1 METNQQYKIRI
12 FDKNYGSYE
21 YINTITNSTISK
33 EEAKLDPAEIKL
45 FSKDT
50 IIKDS
55 KEQIHILE
63 SPLRNAEYI
72 AGVLIISDGRTYG
85 RTKNKKRLLYKCIPD
100 NNEYP
105 IFLIPYEIKHGFSK
119 SLQNKYVL
127 FKYCDWEINSKH
139 PHGTLTEVLGH
150 VGCLERYYYYRLYC
164 KDLFIPIREFT
175 HEASVRISEQIDLE
189 SMISKYNIYIDSSD
203 YVFTIDPANTVDFD
217 DAFSILKMDENCIR
231 ISVHISNVTL
241 LLENFGLWNYVSDRI
256 SSIYL
261 PDQSIHMLPTN
272 LSKKLCSLIE
282 GEKRLVFT
290 MELYFNIN
298 EDRLYDIKFKNS
310 IITVDSN
317 YVYEDEKLL
326 SNEYYNILCNITNKL
341 DCNVTNSH
349 EVVSFWM
356 IKMNVMCGIQL
367 SEYKVGIYK
376 TLKVG
381 NNKDISSNFS
391 KDCFRTITNWNNVSS
406 NYECFNN
413 DLNHELLGLKNYCQI
428 TSPIRRIVDLV
439 NQTLFM
445 NYIGLTEMGLV
456 YSLSESAYN
465 FCEKWKYKISHINEK
480 MKNIRKIQIDCEIL
494 DRIEKEPYIL
504 NYIYKGVVFD
514 KKHKYQDMY
523 SHMVFIEDLK
533 ILLQFNST
541 KVLENYKMYDFQ
553 LFVFECEDNIKR
565 KIRLQIVNI

>member
-1 METNQQYKIRI
+1 MEINQQYQIRI
-12 FDKNYGSYE
+12 FDKKYGCYE
-21 YINTITNSTISK
+21 YINTITNNAISK

-55 KEQIHILE
+55 KEKIHVLE
-63 SPLRNAEYI
+63 SPLRNCEYI

-119 SLQNKYVL
+119 SIQNKYVL

-139 PHGTLTEVLGH
+139 PHGTLTEVLGD

-164 KDLFIPIREFT
+164 KDLFTPIREFT
-175 HEASVRISEQIDLE
+175 HEVSIRISDEIDLE
-189 SMISKYNIYIDSSD
+189 AMRSKYNIYIDSSD
-203 YVFTIDPANTVDFD
+203 YVFTIDPENTVDFD
-217 DAFSILKMDENCIR
+217 DAFSVLKIDENCTR
-231 ISVHISNVTL
+231 ISVHISNVAL
-241 LLENFGLWNYVSDRI
+241 LLENFGLWNYISDRI
-256 SSIYL
+256 STIYL

-272 LSKKLCSLIE
+272 LCKKLCSLIE
-282 GEKRLVFT
+282 GEQRLVFT

-298 EDRLYDIKFKNS
+298 ENRLYDIKFKNS
-310 IITVDSN
+310 IIKIDNN
-317 YVYEDEKLL
+317 YVYEDENLL
-326 SNEYYNILCNITNKL
+326 SNIHYNILYKITNKL
-341 DCNVTNSH
+341 DSKVINSH

-356 IKMNVMCGIQL
+356 MKMNVMCGIHL
-367 SEYKVGIYK
+367 SKYKVGIYK
-376 TLKVG
+376 TLKVE
-381 NNKDISSNFS
+381 NEKNIPNEFS
-391 KDCFRTITNWNNVSS
+391 KECSRTITNWNNVSS
-406 NYECFNN
+406 NYECFNDN
-413 DLNHELLGLKNYCQI
+413 LNHELLDIKNYCQI

-456 YSLSESAYN
+456 YSLSDNAYN
-465 FCEKWKYKISHINEK
+465 FCEKWKYKISYINEK
-480 MKNIRKIQIDCEIL
+480 MKNIRKIQIDCKIL
-494 DRIEKEPYIL
+494 DRIEKEPDIL
-504 NYIYKGVVFD
+504 KNTYKGIVFD

-541 KVLENYKMYDFQ
+541 KVLENYKIYDFQ

-565 KIRLQIVNI
+565 KIRLQLLDI